1 MISGEFGKQSF
12 AVFDVLPVLGP
23 ELNSYHATGR
33 NMIQR
38 FVTEFVHKITYSM
51 VVAEDDGRIEA
62 IVKGLYGFDE
72 IAIAEAV

>member
-51 VVAEDDGRIEA
+51 VVTEDDR
-62 IVKGLYGFDE
+62 
-72 IAIAEAV
+72 